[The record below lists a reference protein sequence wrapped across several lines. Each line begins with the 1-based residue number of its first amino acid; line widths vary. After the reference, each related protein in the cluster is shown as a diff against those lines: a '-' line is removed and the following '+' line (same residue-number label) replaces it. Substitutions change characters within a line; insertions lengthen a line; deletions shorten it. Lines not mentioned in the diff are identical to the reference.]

1 MDFFCGLSEI
11 SETKGMKSGEISKK
25 ASEKFDRL
33 MGDHN
38 LSEVSA
44 EQQEDIIPEEPDYSE
59 KREQTLFMSLME
71 IHMRLT
77 KTVRHIRKTA
87 KFFPIL
93 NIRQMEMYIKRMAT
107 EIKYRVTQILNI
119 RRRVLGI

>member
-33 MGDHN
+33 MGDDN

-59 KREQTLFMSLME
+59 KRDCLLYTSPSP
-71 IHMRLT
+71 RD
-77 KTVRHIRKTA
+77 A
-87 KFFPIL
+87 
-93 NIRQMEMYIKRMAT
+93 
-107 EIKYRVTQILNI
+107 
-119 RRRVLGI
+119 

>member
-33 MGDHN
+33 MGDDN

-44 EQQEDIIPEEPDYSE
+44 EQPGGYNT
-59 KREQTLFMSLME
+59 RRTRLF
-71 IHMRLT
+71 
-77 KTVRHIRKTA
+77 
-87 KFFPIL
+87 
-93 NIRQMEMYIKRMAT
+93 
-107 EIKYRVTQILNI
+107 
-119 RRRVLGI
+119 